1 MLASIICKEQRLKKT
16 KRDHVM
22 TKKKKKGWRM
32 MDGETREMKRERWWP
47 GSERGQRSGALREI
61 VPNLSTEEER
71 HGGNRENTGGQRK
84 LREY

>member
-1 MLASIICKEQRLKKT
+1 MLASIICKKQRLKKT
-16 KRDHVM
+16 KRDPVM
-22 TKKKKKGWRM
+22 TKKKGWRM

-47 GSERGQRSGALREI
+47 DSERGQRSGALREI

-71 HGGNRENTGGQRK
+71 HGGNRENTGGQRE